1 MTENITQELKSD
13 LETLNNLISWEK
25 PFSIVTEKGIWTCK
39 NLNNELAKIILQERK
54 NVMAQ
59 QIKYERDLIQWKLI

>member
-1 MTENITQELKSD
+1 MTENITKELNSD
-13 LETLNNLISWEK
+13 LETLNNLISWGK

-59 QIKYERDLIQWKLI
+59 QIKYERNLIQWKLI

>member
-1 MTENITQELKSD
+1 MTDLTQELKSD

-54 NVMAQ
+54 NIMAQ
-59 QIKYERDLIQWKLI
+59 QIKYEREQIQWKLI

>member
-1 MTENITQELKSD
+1 MTENITKELNSD
-13 LETLNNLISWEK
+13 LETLNNLISWGK

-59 QIKYERDLIQWKLI
+59 QVHYEKEQIQWKLI